1 MEREAAVCIT
11 AVPTLFES
19 AKTVLTL
26 FAAEEQDC
34 TRVKSVRRLNWG
46 ELHLTV
52 FPQGKPRARGSFTTK
67 RKKKIMK
74 TITNVT
80 HAVFALFA
88 FACFAFLR
96 ETQAACLDGCNNG
109 LFNVWQGD
117 DALLNDTTGAGNS
130 AFGWRA
136 LFSNT
141 AASFSTAVGGG
152 ALVLNNGSSN
162 TAVGA
167 AALLLN
173 TMGTLNTAVGTAA
186 LELNGIGS
194 YNTAIGANALFNNS
208 GSGPGFTTGSE
219 NTAVGES
226 ALFSNIYG
234 SNNTAIG
241 VNALFNNVGAGFP
254 SFLGSENTAVGNGA
268 LSSNTIGILNT
279 AIGFGAGTN
288 ITSANNVICIGSNVP
303 GTNVDGTTY
312 IAGIFGV
319 TTQLAATPVVIDSN
333 GQFGT
338 VSSSRRFKKEVKPMD
353 QTSEAILSLKPVT
366 FQYKADKTGTPQF
379 GLIAEEV
386 AEVNPNLVVRGK
398 DGEIYTVRY
407 DAVNAMLLN
416 EFLKEHSK
424 VEKLEATV
432 SSLAAT
438 VKEQAEQIQKVT
450 AQLALTASTPKTAA
464 NNPPNASRTRARAS
478 GGRVFHLSGSNVKR
492 RS

>member
-1 MEREAAVCIT
+1 MNPLNQSKNTTILPIVIA
-11 AVPTLFES
+11 
-19 AKTVLTL
+19 LTL
-26 FAAEEQDC
+26 
-34 TRVKSVRRLNWG
+34 
-46 ELHLTV
+46 
-52 FPQGKPRARGSFTTK
+52 
-67 RKKKIMK
+67 
-74 TITNVT
+74 
-80 HAVFALFA
+80 
-88 FACFAFLR
+88 ACFAFSP
-96 ETQAACLDGCNNG
+96 QARGVCQQGCDSS
-109 LFNVWQGD
+109 LFNAFLGD
-117 DALLNDTTGAGNS
+117 DALISNTTGTGNT
-130 AFGWRA
+130 AVGWRS
-136 LFSNT
+136 LFLDST
-141 AASFSTAVGGG
+141 ASFNTAVGGG
-152 ALVLNNGSSN
+152 ALSLNNANSN

-173 TMGTLNTAVGTAA
+173 TTGFENTAVGTDA
-186 LELNGIGS
+186 LVFNGIGN

-208 GSGPGFTTGSE
+208 GSNHDTVSGSG

-234 SNNTAIG
+234 FDNTAIG

-254 SFLGSENTAVGNGA
+254 TLLGNANTAVGSGA

-279 AIGFGAGTN
+279 AIGSGAGTN
-288 ITSANNVICIGSNVP
+288 ITSANNVICIGSNVA

-416 EFLKEHSK
+416 EFLKEHRK
-424 VEKLEATV
+424 VQDLEANAV
-432 SSLAAT
+432 R
-438 VKEQAEQIQKVT
+438 QQRQID
-450 AQLALTASTPKTAA
+450 ALTAGLQKVSAQLELSKSAPQTVL
-464 NNPPNASRTRARAS
+464 NNQ
-478 GGRVFHLSGSNVKR
+478 
-492 RS
+492 